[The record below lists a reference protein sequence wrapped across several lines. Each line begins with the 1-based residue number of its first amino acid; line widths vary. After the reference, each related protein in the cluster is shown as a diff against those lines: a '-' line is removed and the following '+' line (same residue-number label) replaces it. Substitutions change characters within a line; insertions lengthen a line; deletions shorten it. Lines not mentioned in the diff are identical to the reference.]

1 MKEAFFFH
9 PFSLKGRILFFAFL
23 LCVRPLAEFCFR
35 QTQAGRISKTERNR
49 KGGGAV
55 EEFLRVGVITS
66 THGIKGEVKV
76 YPTTDDAERFLALK
90 EKEVLLDTGREMLP
104 LVIENVRFFKNLVI
118 LKFQGIDN
126 INDIEKY
133 RGRDLLVTRE
143 NAVPLEEGEFFI
155 CDIIGSTVYEE
166 DGSVF
171 GTLRDVMET
180 GANNV
185 FVVETGDGREVL
197 LPYIDDCIREVNVEE
212 KRIVAYIMPG
222 LTD

>member
-1 MKEAFFFH
+1 M
-9 PFSLKGRILFFAFL
+9 
-23 LCVRPLAEFCFR
+23 
-35 QTQAGRISKTERNR
+35 
-49 KGGGAV
+49 
-55 EEFLRVGVITS
+55 EEFLRVGVIMS

-104 LVIENVRFFKNLVI
+104 LVIENVKFFKNLVI

-180 GANNV
+180 GANDV